1 MEQDE
6 AARMAKSAGVTRL
19 LEEHPQSWQFA
30 VKSAAAL
37 IRAVPKDLAPAEESA
52 HAFRVEAR
60 PEDKQ

>member
-30 VKSAAAL
+30 MKSAAAL
-37 IRAVPKDLAPAEESA
+37 VRALPKDLAPAEESA
-52 HAFRVEAR
+52 HAFRVETR
-60 PEDKQ
+60 PEDKR